1 MERRIIIII
10 IGVNME
16 TQNEKKE
23 KLFEKPVLIILII
36 ISAITLALLSEAM
49 INNSKANA
57 VRKNVY
63 ELNNAK

>member
-1 MERRIIIII
+1 
-10 IGVNME
+10 ME

-36 ISAITLALLSEAM
+36 VSVITLALLSEAM

-63 ELNNAK
+63 ELNNTK